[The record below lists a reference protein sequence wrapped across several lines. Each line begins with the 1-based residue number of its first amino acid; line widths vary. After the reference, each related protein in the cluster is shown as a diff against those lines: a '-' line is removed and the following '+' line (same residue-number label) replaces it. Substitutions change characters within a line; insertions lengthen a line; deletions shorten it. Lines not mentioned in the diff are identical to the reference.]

1 MTSELTAQ
9 LQDFMSRLNKEPDP
23 KELQPTPDGNAK
35 NLPISYVEMT
45 LDEIYL
51 GQWSTSECTYQ
62 QVFNEVIGSI
72 ILTVVHPI
80 TGMEIKRAGY
90 ASIVITQ
97 DSGSK
102 LQDFNTTKK
111 KNALDLAFPK
121 LKAECLKNAAASLGK
136 IFGRDI
142 NRKQTDSYKVAY
154 VSLSDNGFKSLI
166 ERIDKGER
174 NLIPLAKTNFMLTD
188 VQEEILAGLETKK
201 LN

>member
-142 NRKQTDSYKVAY
+142 NRKTADVYKQAY
-154 VSLSDNGFKSLI
+154 PQISDKAFNELIKRLDNGES
-166 ERIDKGER
+166 
-174 NLIPLAKTNFMLTD
+174 NLLHLAWTNFTLTEI
-188 VQEEILAGLETKK
+188 QEAILKGYETKK